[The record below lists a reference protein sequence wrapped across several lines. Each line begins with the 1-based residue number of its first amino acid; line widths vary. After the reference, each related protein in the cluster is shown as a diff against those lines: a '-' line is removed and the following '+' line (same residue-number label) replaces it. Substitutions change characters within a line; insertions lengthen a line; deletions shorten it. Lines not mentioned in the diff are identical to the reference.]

1 MGNEGKIVAAER
13 WKRLLSRPESR
24 TGEESVRPNGG
35 FTLIEILIATVI
47 LSLGLVGLMG
57 GLGNCARMM
66 GLSKEFQDAQYVFS
80 LGERC
85 YPIPPVEEITEPE
98 EDERL
103 NIDPVTAEE
112 MMNDL
117 EMEVS
122 RETLENYEGFTFERS
137 VDEKELET
145 GEEDDNLYLLRTRVS
160 WGSGKEGYYEELVRI
175 IRKKR

>member
-1 MGNEGKIVAAER
+1 MRGR
-13 WKRLLSRPESR
+13 D
-24 TGEESVRPNGG
+24 G
-35 FTLIEILIATVI
+35 FTLIEILLATVI

-66 GLSKEFQDAQYVFS
+66 SLSKEFQDAQYVFS

-98 EDERL
+98 DDERL

-117 EMEVS
+117 EMDVS
-122 RETLENYEGFTFERS
+122 RETLANYEGFTFERS

>member
-1 MGNEGKIVAAER
+1 MRGRN
-13 WKRLLSRPESR
+13 
-24 TGEESVRPNGG
+24 G
-35 FTLIEILIATVI
+35 FTLIEILLATVI

-98 EDERL
+98 VDERL

-117 EMEVS
+117 EMDVS
-122 RETLENYEGFTFERS
+122 RETLANYEGFTFERS